1 MTPNRFLL
9 GPVWHSMPVLR
20 DHGRYHASY
29 EDVPEG
35 EEVYPTYI
43 SGWIRI
49 SSPGTARAIMEAAQ
63 VVRFFWIEDVWVTG
77 YIAEYLQIEHQVL
90 MQ

>member
-1 MTPNRFLL
+1 M
-9 GPVWHSMPVLR
+9 GPVWHGMPVLR

-29 EDVPEG
+29 EEVPEG
-35 EEVYPTYI
+35 QKVYPTYI

-49 SSPGTARAIMEAAQ
+49 SNPGTARAIVEAAQ